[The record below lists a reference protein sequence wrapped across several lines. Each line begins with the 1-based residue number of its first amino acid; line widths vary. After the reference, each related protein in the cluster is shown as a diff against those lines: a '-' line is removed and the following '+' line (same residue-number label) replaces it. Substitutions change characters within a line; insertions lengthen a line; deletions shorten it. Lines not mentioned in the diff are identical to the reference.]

1 MTMTGVNELFLD
13 TNTLIYA
20 TNSAAPLHQVANQF
34 IQTTFAAGIQLTVST
49 QILRE
54 YLATA
59 TRLSTQGVNFPQSD
73 ILANLQLFQSR
84 FRVVEDNLQL
94 FSALMGLFQNY
105 SFAGKQVHD
114 ANIVATMQ
122 IYGITHLLTHN
133 VSDFSRFAALI
144 TIVPLVGNTP

>member
-20 TNSAAPLHQVANQF
+20 TNSAAPLYQVANQF
-34 IQTTFAAGIQLTVST
+34 LQTTYAAGIQLTIST

-59 TRLSTQGVNFPQSD
+59 TRLSTQGVHFPQAD
-73 ILANLQLFQSR
+73 ILANLQFFQSR
-84 FRVVEDNLQL
+84 FKVVEDNLQVSSTL
-94 FSALMGLFQNY
+94 IGLFQNY
-105 SFAGKQVHD
+105 NFAGKQVHD

-133 VSDFSRFAALI
+133 VSDFNRFAGLI
-144 TIVPLVGNTP
+144 TIVPLVGNIP